1 MARREDDSVGVLTI
15 HGENKGGV
23 NGLLKNAAG
32 KLLMASGASVP
43 SAVAGYA
50 IGCLFVK
57 NDNGA
62 MYRNTGTAASCTFT
76 IIPT

>member
-15 HGENKGGV
+15 TGEKKNGI
-23 NGLLKNAAG
+23 NGLLKNGDG
-32 KLLMASGASVP
+32 KLIMASGALVP

-57 NDNGA
+57 TDNGA
-62 MYRNTGTAASCTFT
+62 MYRNTGTTASCTFT